1 MDNDHVIIEKVKYY
15 VCTLGIWENKGMR
28 YLELNDGSQVKPDNG
43 PFFRVYASNG
53 SEAETTFSLDG
64 PIIWGRVKETGLR
77 LLGWEEKGEWGEQ
90 GVKRFF
96 KIGKEMAFM
105 RYRSLLGDIIKEN
118 RYVFTRTIPSSI
130 YEYASDIDM
139 GPHED
144 FNSPIVAECRWL
156 KHELEKVM
164 QILEGEASGFRKA
177 WEVRLLLIDAAACI
191 KDWELPNTELLN
203 TLQTRRYEIDKLI
216 FGEDGTS
223 KAWELLKTEM
233 FNTLQTRRY
242 EIDKLI
248 FGEDGTS
255 KAWELPETE
264 MFNTLQTRR
273 HEIDKLLSDKEGTS
287 NEVKH
292 PLEASTLIQAVK
304 PVIEALRWIIV

>member
-1 MDNDHVIIEKVKYY
+1 
-15 VCTLGIWENKGMR
+15 MR
-28 YLELNDGSQVKPDNG
+28 YLELNGGSQVKPDNG

-53 SEAETTFSLDG
+53 SEAETFSLDG

-90 GVKRFF
+90 GVIRFF

-118 RYVFTRTIPSSI
+118 RDVFTRTIPSSI

-177 WEVRLLLIDAAACI
+177 WKVRLLLIDVAACI
-191 KDWELPNTELLN
+191 KDWELPNTEILN
-203 TLQTRRYEIDKLI
+203 TLQTRRYEIDKPI

-233 FNTLQTRRY
+233 FNALQTKRY
-242 EIDKLI
+242 EIDKLLSD
-248 FGEDGTS
+248 EEGTS

-264 MFNTLQTRR
+264 MLNALQTRR
-273 HEIDKLLSDKEGTS
+273 LEVDKLLSDKEGTS

-292 PLEASTLIQAVK
+292 SLEAGTLIQAVK